1 MIATILKY
9 QSLKRLIL
17 GFMISLL
24 VELGWYSFTN
34 SSSVDLSIS
43 FIILAGLIGLE
54 LDSIITN
61 LNKKSYIKGLMLTT
75 IISGGLLT
83 LLGYVFKLCL
93 TSNVTLFGFY
103 HLSVFST
110 SYWGLFLLS
119 LSAFNF
125 TSLIWLL
132 IQRRSFTL
140 VIVPFFFIISE
151 LLVPYLFLFHLIGS
165 VQLIVFGVYQL
176 AVISIELLELN
187 YYLKTTLFDSQ
198 MISKNCER
206 SYLV

>member
-9 QSLKRLIL
+9 QSLKRLIF

-43 FIILAGLIGLE
+43 FIILAGLMGLE
-54 LDSIITN
+54 LESIITQ
-61 LNKKSYIKGLMLTT
+61 LNKKSYIKSLSITT

-83 LLGYVFKLCL
+83 LLSFILK
-93 TSNVTLFGFY
+93 TSVTNNVTLFGFY

-125 TSLIWLL
+125 ISLIWLL

-140 VIVPFFFIISE
+140 VIVPFLFVISE
-151 LLVPYLFLFHLIGS
+151 LLVPYLFLVHLTGS
-165 VQLIVFGVYQL
+165 MQLIVFGVYQL

-198 MISKNCER
+198 MDSKSLER
-206 SYLV
+206 RYPV

>member
-61 LNKKSYIKGLMLTT
+61 LNKK
-75 IISGGLLT
+75 
-83 LLGYVFKLCL
+83 V
-93 TSNVTLFGFY
+93 TSRG
-103 HLSVFST
+103 
-110 SYWGLFLLS
+110 
-119 LSAFNF
+119 
-125 TSLIWLL
+125 
-132 IQRRSFTL
+132 
-140 VIVPFFFIISE
+140 
-151 LLVPYLFLFHLIGS
+151 
-165 VQLIVFGVYQL
+165 
-176 AVISIELLELN
+176 
-187 YYLKTTLFDSQ
+187 
-198 MISKNCER
+198 
-206 SYLV
+206 